1 MVTATG
7 ALSDPHILR
16 SARELRTLCTLLE
29 VGLFALLVAAVLAF
43 GSVHAWAHVGLWSVT
58 LGLLVLLLARA
69 RVVRVLRRRMGQRSF
84 AFHPTGLWIVLDE
97 PSPYGLPAWTFDLQ
111 APLLTLPPLL
121 WPGLTFVA
129 FACAQLLPLPATLVG
144 WLTRAQDEALA
155 AGGTA
160 WLPLSVAP
168 EDTLRGLWF
177 VLTALALH
185 LVAAS
190 VFVRPEARRRFVQV
204 LAALGVTLAALG
216 LAQMAFG
223 TRRIYFFYAPRES
236 DGGVTLFGPFA
247 NRNHYAACMAM
258 LAALALGA
266 MVRALGRYR
275 RRVGSRANLRR
286 WLVGLQSQE
295 GTTLIYASVP
305 ALACL
310 AALVAANSR
319 GAVLA
324 FALAFVGAGL
334 LRVARQRRR
343 AWALGLAVG
352 ALALGWLGLGRLG
365 TRFERL
371 PAEARGRTV
380 VWEDTLRRLPGSL
393 LTGSGLNT
401 FAASMSRVSVWS
413 LPKGATPWQE
423 PYETS
428 IARAPR
434 LGYRTH
440 VESPGFA
447 WYREAHNDYLQ
458 MLAEVGI
465 PGLLIVLWA
474 ALAAL
479 RHARG
484 DTWLFIAVLAVL
496 LHSLVDFPLQV
507 PGVAALFA
515 ALTAWSS
522 PARRARHERLPSD

>member
-7 ALSDPHILR
+7 ALSDPAVLR
-16 SARELRTLCTLLE
+16 SARELRVLSQLLE
-29 VGLFALLVAAVLAF
+29 GGLLALPVAAVLAL
-43 GSVHAWAHVGLWSVT
+43 GSVHAWAHIGLWSST
-58 LGLLVLLLARA
+58 LGLLVLLVARA
-69 RVVRVLRRRMGQRSF
+69 RVVRVLRRHIGQRPF

-97 PSPYGLPAWTFDLQ
+97 PSPYGLPAWSYDLQ
-111 APLLTLPPLL
+111 APLLTRAPLL
-121 WPGLTFVA
+121 WPGLA
-129 FACAQLLPLPATLVG
+129 FALLALLQLVPLPAQLVG
-144 WLTRAQDEALA
+144 SLTRAQAEALA
-155 AGGTA
+155 APGSS

-168 EDTLRGLWF
+168 ADTLLGLAF

-185 LVAAS
+185 GVAAS
-190 VFVRPEARRRFVQV
+190 VFVRPEARRRFVLV
-204 LAALGVTLAALG
+204 SSALGVALAILG

-223 TRRIYFFYAPRES
+223 ARRIYFFYVPRET

-266 MVRALGRYR
+266 LVRAAARYR
-275 RRVGSRANLRR
+275 RRVGTRANLRR
-286 WLVGLQSQE
+286 WLVGLQSAE
-295 GTTLIYASVP
+295 GTALIYASVP
-305 ALACL
+305 ALASL

-319 GAVLA
+319 GAALAFVLA
-324 FALAFVGAGL
+324 FAFAGL
-334 LRVARQRRR
+334 SSVARRRR
-343 AWALGLAVG
+343 AWVIGLGLVLLL
-352 ALALGWLGLGRLG
+352 LAWFGIGRLG
-365 TRFERL
+365 ARFERL

-401 FAASMSRVSVWS
+401 FAASMSRVTAWA

-434 LGYRTH
+434 LGYRSH

-458 MLAEVGI
+458 VLAECGL

-474 ALAAL
+474 CVAAL
-479 RHARG
+479 RHARQ
-484 DTWLFIAVLAVL
+484 DTWLFVAVLAVL
-496 LHSLVDFPLQV
+496 LHSFVDFPLQV

-515 ALTAWSS
+515 VLTAWS
-522 PARRARHERLPSD
+522 PPQRPRRRTRTDDN